1 MTGNWTV
8 KLALLLATP
17 PEHLNPP
24 AINKVPQRAGN
35 CRTDDG
41 DLRRI
46 SPVSFARTHDD

>member
-24 AINKVPQRAGN
+24 AINKVPQRAEIVE
-35 CRTDDG
+35 
-41 DLRRI
+41 LMMVI
-46 SPVSFARTHDD
+46 